1 MFARKKLTNELYR
14 ASIEKCCV
22 KERKFLADAARLADD
37 ISSNQTFATVRP
49 LLNIWAAFTPSHD
62 VCANCRAVISALTSQ

>member
-22 KERKFLADAARLADD
+22 KERKFLAKWACVERYYSCVIDLKLLSSMDSSSPISRLL
-37 ISSNQTFATVRP
+37 ISN
-49 LLNIWAAFTPSHD
+49 N
-62 VCANCRAVISALTSQ
+62 